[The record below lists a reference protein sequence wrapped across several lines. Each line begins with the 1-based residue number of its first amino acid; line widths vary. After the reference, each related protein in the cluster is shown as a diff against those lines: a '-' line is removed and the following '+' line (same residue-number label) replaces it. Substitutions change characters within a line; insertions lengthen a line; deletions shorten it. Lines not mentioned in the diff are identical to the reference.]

1 MSSGNLRGNS
11 GFSLRDELRAR
22 ISDELTASGRGL
34 EPDWEHIMELDR
46 TVQKIKKW
54 ENTMTRRTYR
64 IELKIDFQDDDRHQ
78 YVGEIVRR
86 YARDILSSTMLLQD
100 GRKPLV
106 AVQIEDSFIGSQEV
120 DLMPE
125 SDSFHRPEDE
135 V

>member
-1 MSSGNLRGNS
+1 MSSGNLEGNI
-11 GFSLRDELRAR
+11 GARLINSLRNQ
-22 ISDELTASGRGL
+22 ISLELTASGRASK
-34 EPDWEHIMELDR
+34 PDWELIQQLDQ

-125 SDSFHRPEDE
+125 SDNFHKPEAD

>member
-1 MSSGNLRGNS
+1 MSSGKIIGNI
-11 GFSLRDELRAR
+11 GARLIDSLRNQ
-22 ISDELTASGRGL
+22 ISLELTAYGRASK
-34 EPDWEHIMELDR
+34 PDWELIRQLDQ

-125 SDSFHRPEDE
+125 SDNFHKPEAD

>member
-1 MSSGNLRGNS
+1 MSSGKIIGNI
-11 GFSLRDELRAR
+11 GARLIDSLRNQ
-22 ISDELTASGRGL
+22 ISLELTAYGRASK
-34 EPDWEHIMELDR
+34 PDWKLIRQLDQ

-125 SDSFHRPEDE
+125 SDNFHKPEAD

>member
-1 MSSGNLRGNS
+1 
-11 GFSLRDELRAR
+11 
-22 ISDELTASGRGL
+22 
-34 EPDWEHIMELDR
+34 
-46 TVQKIKKW
+46 
-54 ENTMTRRTYR
+54 MTRKTYR

-78 YVGEIVRR
+78 YVSEIVRR